1 VIDLRVGRWQE
12 ALADIGEVGTIIAD
26 PPYGDR
32 THTGNAGLADKFGNP
47 GYVKSDGTSR
57 PGNTA
62 RSDLAGYTHW
72 TPDDAATFIAAWSG
86 RCRGW
91 FCIMTSDDLIT
102 PIRDAYSDN
111 GRLDFAPVPILQHRP
126 RLTGDGPGSGAV
138 YLMVARPRRKEFL
151 SWGSLPCWYMSQPD
165 RTGIVNG
172 AKPLSLMLEIVRD
185 YSRPGDTV
193 CDPTSGGATTL
204 IAAHTLG
211 RRAIGAEM
219 DPATAAKA
227 QARIDRH
234 LRQGT
239 LFEPAAMAVQAKFEV

>member
-1 VIDLRVGRWQE
+1 MIDLRVGRWE
-12 ALADIGEVGTIIAD
+12 TALADVGEVDAVICD

-32 THTGNAGLADKFGNP
+32 THNGNSNLPDRANLE
-47 GYVKSDGTSR
+47 GYDCW
-57 PGNTA
+57 TA
-62 RSDLAGYTHW
+62 S
-72 TPDDAATFIAAWSG
+72 DAAAFVKAWAG

-91 FCIMTSDDLIT
+91 MCLITDTDLIT
-102 PIRDAYSDN
+102 PIRDAYSDM

-165 RTGIVNG
+165 KTGIVNG
-172 AKPLSLMLEIVRD
+172 AKPMSLMLEIVRD
-185 YSRPGDTV
+185 YTRPGDLV
-193 CDPTSGGATTL
+193 ADPTAGGATTL

-219 DPATAAKA
+219 DPVTAAKA

-234 LRQGT
+234 LRQQT
-239 LFEPAAMAVQAKFEV
+239 LFEPAAMATQPRLEV

>member
-1 VIDLRVGRWQE
+1 MIDLRVGRWQD
-12 ALADIGEVGTIIAD
+12 ALADVGEVDCLCVD

-32 THTGNAGLADKFGNP
+32 THAGNVDMQER
-47 GYVKSDGTSR
+47 Y
-57 PGNTA
+57 A
-62 RSDLAGYTHW
+62 RSDLAGYAHW
-72 TPDDAATFIAAWSG
+72 TADDAAAFVAAWSD

-91 FCIMTSDDLIT
+91 MCIMTSDDLIT
-102 PIRDAYSDN
+102 PFRDAYNDAK
-111 GRLDFAPVPILQHRP
+111 RLDFAPVPILQHRP
-126 RLTGDGPGSGAV
+126 RMGGDGPGSGAV

-165 RTGIVNG
+165 KTGIVNG
-172 AKPLSLMLEIVRD
+172 AKPLSLMLELIRD
-185 YSRPGDTV
+185 YTRPGDLV
-193 CDPTSGGATTL
+193 VDPTAGGATTL

-227 QARIDRH
+227 QDRIDRH

-239 LFEPAAMAVQAKFEV
+239 LFEPAALCSQPRLEV

>member
-1 VIDLRVGRWQE
+1 MIDLRVGRWQE
-12 ALADIGEVGTIIAD
+12 ALADIGEVDAVICD
-26 PPYGDR
+26 PPYGKR
-32 THTGNAGLADKFGNP
+32 THAGNAGLPDRADLD
-47 GYVKSDGTSR
+47 GYAYWST
-57 PGNTA
+57 
-62 RSDLAGYTHW
+62 
-72 TPDDAATFIAAWSG
+72 DDAAAFVKAWSG

-91 FCIMTSDDLIT
+91 MCLITDTDLIA
-102 PIRDAYSDN
+102 PIRDAYNDT

-165 RTGIVNG
+165 KTGIVNG
-172 AKPLSLMLEIVRD
+172 AKPLSLMLEIIRD
-185 YSRPGDTV
+185 YTRPGDLV
-193 CDPTSGGATTL
+193 ADPTAGGATTL

-219 DPATAAKA
+219 DPQTAAKA

-239 LFEPAAMAVQAKFEV
+239 LFEPAAMAVQARLEV